1 MEVVTSASGFEA
13 GASVLV
19 PTMGALHAGH
29 LALVERGAAIAR
41 DRGLSRGCVV
51 SVFVNPT
58 QFDDPADLE
67 RYPRTLDEDARACAD
82 AGASFVWAP
91 AVEEIYPPGV
101 DVPVP
106 PLPAQATDPGL
117 EDRYRPGHPD
127 GVCQVVHRLFELVR
141 PAAAVFGEKDWQQL
155 VMLQEMS
162 NAAGGPEVIGYATVR
177 DADGLAL
184 ASRNRFLSKVDR
196 GRARAVPRAIE
207 LARQERDPDAA
218 EEIMGRTLMEHGLLI
233 DYAVVRDARTL
244 QRPVGDSGRALVAA
258 RAGGVR
264 LLDNAS
270 WPG

>member
-29 LALVERGAAIAR
+29 LALVERGVSIAR
-41 DRGLSRGCVV
+41 ERGLEQGCVV

-67 RYPRTLDEDARACAD
+67 RYPRTLDEDARACEA

-101 DVPVP
+101 EVPVP
-106 PLPAQATDPGL
+106 PLPPQAVGPGL
-117 EDRYRPGHPD
+117 EDRYRPGHPA
-127 GVCQVVHRLFELVR
+127 GVCQVVNRLFELVR

-155 VMLQEMS
+155 VMLGELS
-162 NAAGGPEVIGYATVR
+162 RATGGPEVIGHPTVR
-177 DADGLAL
+177 EADGLAM
-184 ASRNRFLSKVDR
+184 ASRNRFLSKGDR
-196 GRARAVPRAIE
+196 ARARAVPRAIE
-207 LARQERDPDAA
+207 LARQEHDPDAA
-218 EEIMGRTLMEHGLLI
+218 EALMGRTLMEHGLLI
-233 DYAVVRDARTL
+233 DYAVVRDAHTL
-244 QRPVGDSGRALVAA
+244 LRPVGGEGRVLVAA

-264 LLDNAS
+264 LLDNAA